1 MTTITA
7 QFAALIEAKLGAAN
21 DAAQIAE
28 QHIRALLEERVI
40 DNGLRGQ
47 LEALA
52 KRYSTSAEIQ
62 AALRAAH
69 ERYGPA
75 PVGEEIVGGYGV
87 APTIRVSTRDLE
99 APPMDHFDDARVYLQ
114 TVQWTE
120 PEP

>member
-1 MTTITA
+1 
-7 QFAALIEAKLGAAN
+7 
-21 DAAQIAE
+21 
-28 QHIRALLEERVI
+28 VV

-52 KRYSTSAEIQ
+52 KRYATSAEIQ

-75 PVGEEIVGGYGV
+75 PVEVALMTADGER
-87 APTIRVSTRDLE
+87 RVFRIPE
-99 APPMDHFDDARVYLQ
+99 
-114 TVQWTE
+114 E

>member
-7 QFAALIEAKLGAAN
+7 QFAALLEAKLGAAN

-28 QHIRALLEERVI
+28 QHIRALLEERVV

-75 PVGEEIVGGYGV
+75 PANSINVDAG
-87 APTIRVSTRDLE
+87 DL
-99 APPMDHFDDARVYLQ
+99 AVPAMNHFDDARAYLQ
-114 TVQWTE
+114 TVHWAKIE
-120 PEP
+120 P